1 MNDDEL
7 KTIITTL
14 QRGDYDETDIITAW
28 LALEQFQELRA
39 DLNVLFGG

>member
-1 MNDDEL
+1 MNDNEL

-28 LALEQFQELRA
+28 LALEEYQELRK
-39 DLNVLFGG
+39 DINILFGG

>member
-39 DLNVLFGG
+39 DLNILFGG